1 MLIGIQAPPLVT
13 IYPVFIMAQPWGAAV
28 GPLALEAHNPLPK
41 GAKDVLP
48 RFNGDGKIS
57 VEEHLNS
64 FNVATGIL
72 AVQHEDV
79 AVRLFAQTLTEGATN
94 WLSHL

>member
-1 MLIGIQAPPLVT
+1 
-13 IYPVFIMAQPWGAAV
+13 MAQPWGAIV
-28 GPLALEAHNPLPK
+28 GPLALGAHNPLPK

-48 RFNGDGKIS
+48 MFNGDGKIS

-79 AVRLFAQTLTEGATN
+79 VVRLFAQTLTEGVVD
-94 WLSHL
+94 WFSHL